1 MTVEVPL
8 IGIVILIFIL
18 HTILTHLINWGMRKA
33 WEETAGESLIFLL
46 CLLTIVEIVVG
57 ISLLHYYIK

>member
-18 HTILTHLINWGMRKA
+18 
-33 WEETAGESLIFLL
+33 
-46 CLLTIVEIVVG
+46 CLLTIVEIVIG